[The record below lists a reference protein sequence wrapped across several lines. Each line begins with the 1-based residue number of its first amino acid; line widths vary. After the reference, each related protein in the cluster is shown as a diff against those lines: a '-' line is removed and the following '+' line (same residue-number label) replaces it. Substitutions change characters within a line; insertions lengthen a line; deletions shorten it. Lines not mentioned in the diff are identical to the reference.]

1 MARLTITRCTV
12 ANDKI
17 EPMSNPDPVNDIFEV
32 TINPESFS
40 RRYAITY
47 SGTGKGGNA
56 PIGKPAA
63 APDFSRTAAE
73 VVNFDL
79 VIDGTG
85 VVAAA
90 RGKSVT
96 SEIARLRGIVY
107 AYQGA
112 EHEPSPVEL
121 NWGDELKAFRARL
134 TELTVDYTLF
144 KPDGAPLRAK
154 TKLSFIEALTP
165 KEVAVQGDLQSPD
178 LTHLVR
184 VRAGDTL
191 PNLCQRVVK
200 NASAYLDI
208 AVANDL
214 DGFRSLAPNTIL
226 RFPPMR

>member
-1 MARLTITRCTV
+1 MARLTITRCEV
-12 ANDKI
+12 VNDRI
-17 EPMSNPDPVNDIFEV
+17 EPVAGPDPVRDVFEV
-32 TINPESFS
+32 TINPESYS
-40 RRYAITY
+40 RRYAISY

-56 PIGKPAA
+56 PVGKPAA

-73 VVNFDL
+73 VVSFDL

-85 VVAAA
+85 VVEAA

-107 AYQGA
+107 DYQGS

-121 NWGDELKAFRARL
+121 NWGDELRAFRARL

-154 TKLSFIEALTP
+154 MKLSFIEALTSR
-165 KEVAVQGDLQSPD
+165 EVAVQGDLQSPD

-200 NASAYLDI
+200 DPSAYLAI
-208 AVANDL
+208 AAANDL
-214 DGFRSLAPNTIL
+214 DGFRALEPNTIL
-226 RFPPMR
+226 RFPPLR